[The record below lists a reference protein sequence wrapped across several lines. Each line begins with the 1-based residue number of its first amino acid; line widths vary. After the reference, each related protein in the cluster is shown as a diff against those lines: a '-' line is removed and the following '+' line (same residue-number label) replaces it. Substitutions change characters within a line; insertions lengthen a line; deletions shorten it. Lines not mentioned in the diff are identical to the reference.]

1 MSENRRVALLAAV
14 IGLTLCNFRA
24 DAQENLDRSKT
35 PAQLYA
41 SDCAECHR
49 NPKTVMKTIP
59 PGSLA
64 GYLREHYTASRESAG
79 ALASYLI
86 SVNAGSGTASPRSAS
101 PGRVQGRPAASGA
114 KPAAPEASKEK
125 AAGPAAKPDQAGP
138 PRPPEPV
145 SESKT
150 PAPADARPQPP
161 ADAPASK
168 PEPKPPTAE
177 GSN

>member
-1 MSENRRVALLAAV
+1 LSENRRVALLAAV
-14 IGLTLCNFRA
+14 IGLTLCNLRA

-35 PAQLYA
+35 PAQLYV

>member
-1 MSENRRVALLAAV
+1 LSRNGKVALSAVV
-14 IGLTLCNFRA
+14 IGLVCNIHA
-24 DAQENLDRSKT
+24 TAQENLDRRKT
-35 PAQLYA
+35 PVQLYA

-49 NPKTVMKTIP
+49 NPKTVMQTVP

-64 GYLREHYTASRESAG
+64 GYLREHYTASRESAA

-86 SVNAGSGTASPRSAS
+86 SISAGPGAASPRSAPS
-101 PGRVQGRPAASGA
+101 GRVQGRPAPSGT
-114 KPAAPEASKEK
+114 KPGAPEASKEK
-125 AAGPAAKPDQAGP
+125 AAGPAAKSNQADP

-145 SESKT
+145 SESKP

-161 ADAPASK
+161 ADATASK

-177 GSN
+177 GPN